1 MIISYDVSVI
11 SLRFPHFLWIGWTE
25 KIQESPMI
33 FIGKFMVSTED
44 FPAQA
49 AWTEARAEQQQR
61 IEAPEN
67 TGQWKPD

>member
-1 MIISYDVSVI
+1 
-11 SLRFPHFLWIGWTE
+11 
-25 KIQESPMI
+25 MI